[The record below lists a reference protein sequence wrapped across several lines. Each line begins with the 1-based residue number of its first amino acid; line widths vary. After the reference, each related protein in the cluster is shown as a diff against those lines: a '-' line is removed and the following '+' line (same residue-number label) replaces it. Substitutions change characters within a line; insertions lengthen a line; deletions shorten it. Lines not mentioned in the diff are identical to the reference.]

1 MKCPFCAEEIQ
12 DAAILCRYCGATK
25 PGDSWRPPQSAGPAL
40 PSPIAKTKSFTLQT
54 AAVFYLA
61 SAFFELV
68 SITSAIPLFGAVRT
82 GALAVLYHLSY
93 IALFVVMGW
102 GLWVP
107 KRWGGK
113 AILIGTVCY
122 TVERSL
128 YLFDR
133 QGREADLL
141 HAVEGHRE
149 LLKMLPTSSILALTA
164 LTTLTFLIC
173 WWGFAAYV
181 YIKRDYFEPRK
192 LS

>member
-25 PGDSWRPPQSAGPAL
+25 PGDSWRPPQSAGAAL
-40 PSPIAKTKSFTLQT
+40 PSPIAKTKSLTLQT
-54 AAVFYLA
+54 AAAFYLA

-93 IALFVVMGW
+93 IALFLVMGW

-107 KRWGGK
+107 KRWGLK
-113 AILIGTVCY
+113 AILIGTAYY
-122 TVERSL
+122 TVDRAL

-141 HAVEGHRE
+141 PAVEGHRE